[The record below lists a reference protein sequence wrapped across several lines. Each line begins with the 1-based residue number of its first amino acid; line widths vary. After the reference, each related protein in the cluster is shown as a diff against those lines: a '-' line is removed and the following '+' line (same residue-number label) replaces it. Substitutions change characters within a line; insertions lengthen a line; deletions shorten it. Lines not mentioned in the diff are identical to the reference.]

1 MQTFRNGEK
10 PNTSARRNL
19 SGGGQADLKNN
30 KQNTKQMSTE
40 LTELLYNYIKA
51 KKRRSRL
58 EILRGFSIRL
68 SNTELDEIVSKLKS
82 EKRLRQR
89 TFTMCNYEQIIFY
102 YAIRPKFKQLE
113 LF

>member
-1 MQTFRNGEK
+1 
-10 PNTSARRNL
+10 
-19 SGGGQADLKNN
+19 
-30 KQNTKQMSTE
+30 MSTE
-40 LTELLYNYIKA
+40 LTEFLYNYIKA

-89 TFTMCNYEQIIFY
+89 TLTMRNYEQIIFY